1 MRIITMVIALCVL
14 QALLTGCGPK
24 EKTLET
30 PSEPTIQK
38 ATQEATEEETV
49 NAFDE
54 TFIEDKDIDVGEII

>member
-1 MRIITMVIALCVL
+1 V
-14 QALLTGCGPK
+14 
-24 EKTLET
+24 
-30 PSEPTIQK
+30 SEPTIQK